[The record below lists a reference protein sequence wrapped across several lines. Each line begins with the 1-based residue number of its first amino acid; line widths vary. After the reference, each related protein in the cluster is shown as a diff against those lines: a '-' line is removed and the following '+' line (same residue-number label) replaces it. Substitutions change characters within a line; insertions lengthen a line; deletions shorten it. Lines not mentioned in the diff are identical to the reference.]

1 MGLGGEAPRENGGL
15 RLSDNE
21 LKTILNG
28 TAIPT
33 AYKMGYVLNHYREP
47 SFRSIEAVFGI
58 TRPEIVTLI
67 FLQHREGITSGNICE
82 FSGHLKQNI
91 SRAVLALAR
100 KGLIR
105 RAADHADKRRLLLYL
120 TPAGRELHGRF
131 MPALIAREQAMLACL
146 TEQEHGAFTALLNRL
161 SDHTPNWA
169 DLPMPL
175 PQGSLKGSD
184 QFE

>member
-1 MGLGGEAPRENGGL
+1 MTIEDSN
-15 RLSDNE
+15 NI
-21 LKTILNG
+21 KTILNG
-28 TAIPT
+28 TTIPT
-33 AYKMGYVLNHYREP
+33 AYKMGYVLNHYREA

-67 FLQHREGITSGNICE
+67 FLEHREGITSGDICE

-105 RAADHADKRRLLLYL
+105 RAADCSDKRRLLLYL
-120 TPAGRELHGRF
+120 TPAGHELHGRF

-146 TEQEHGAFTALLNRL
+146 TAHELDVFTSLLGKL
-161 SDHTPNWA
+161 SDHTPDWA
-169 DLPMPL
+169 SVPVTLPHCAPDGL
-175 PQGSLKGSD
+175 P
-184 QFE
+184 